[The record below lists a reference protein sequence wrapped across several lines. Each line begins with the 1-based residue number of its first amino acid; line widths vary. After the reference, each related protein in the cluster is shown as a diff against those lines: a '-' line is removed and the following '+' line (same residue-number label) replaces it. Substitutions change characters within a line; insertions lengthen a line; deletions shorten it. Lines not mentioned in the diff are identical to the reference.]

1 MNAMEDNQNN
11 NNNND
16 FQPTK
21 ELGLL
26 TKYAAENAFGVNKM
40 WTSIERITHFND
52 LTIGEIFDGTWMV
65 KRDYIRILSVCI
77 SRIRTRKVKLKKL
90 PKTLPNLDVLNSL
103 ELGLEENLL
112 LYKNTILILCGMPD
126 LPPKKHNSK
135 MYKSSSVLTKKKSKE
150 KKPLYRKTITTNGTL
165 YNYSP
170 PSPDFDYGITDT

>member
-1 MNAMEDNQNN
+1 MMNTMEDNQNN
-11 NNNND
+11 NAND
-16 FQPTK
+16 FKPTK
-21 ELGLL
+21 ELGDLA
-26 TKYAAENAFGVNKM
+26 KYAAENAFGVNKV
-40 WTSIERITHFND
+40 WASIKKFAHFDD

-65 KRDYIRILSVCI
+65 KSDYIRLLSLCI
-77 SRIRTRKVKLKKL
+77 CRIRQRKVKLKKL

-150 KKPLYRKTITTNGTL
+150 KKPLYRKTITTNATL